1 MKPVCTNHKI
11 HNFSPSGLSRKKNVL
26 QGYYMPCFE
35 HGSVRKCF
43 LLSLT
48 CFLLAILLSQGWAQ
62 SQKEALAGRL
72 APSVLRFHVLA
83 ESDSREDQQVKLEV
97 RSLLLDYLKKHLP
110 DQADKA
116 DTIACLKKNRAEI
129 EQLTDYYLQKQG
141 FDYHASLQ
149 LANDYFPTRVYGRLV
164 FPCGY
169 YDAARITLG
178 KGKGHNWWCVLYPQ
192 FCFIDSACVATP
204 EESLQ
209 RLKEAVG
216 EEDWLALQNERPK
229 LQIRFLLFSRHS
241 SDTP

>member
-11 HNFSPSGLSRKKNVL
+11 HNFSPSGLSRKKNVP

-116 DTIACLKKNRAEI
+116 DTIACLKKNRAGCPKKRPACSGRTTGKQTGRGRKSVFRLEAQKI
-129 EQLTDYYLQKQG
+129 FPLTG
-141 FDYHASLQ
+141 SCGGAF
-149 LANDYFPTRVYGRLV
+149 TRTG
-164 FPCGY
+164 C
-169 YDAARITLG
+169 
-178 KGKGHNWWCVLYPQ
+178 
-192 FCFIDSACVATP
+192 
-204 EESLQ
+204 
-209 RLKEAVG
+209 
-216 EEDWLALQNERPK
+216 
-229 LQIRFLLFSRHS
+229 
-241 SDTP
+241 

>member
-1 MKPVCTNHKI
+1 MIPLFLDEPKLGKRDGRAVLPQIFKVVELARLRQENM
-11 HNFSPSGLSRKKNVL
+11 HN
-26 QGYYMPCFE
+26 
-35 HGSVRKCF
+35 
-43 LLSLT
+43 
-48 CFLLAILLSQGWAQ
+48 
-62 SQKEALAGRL
+62 
-72 APSVLRFHVLA
+72 
-83 ESDSREDQQVKLEV
+83 D
-97 RSLLLDYLKKHLP
+97 
-110 DQADKA
+110 
-116 DTIACLKKNRAEI
+116 RAEI